1 MNKRWISSRFT
12 QVPAL
17 IAVHFLIGF
26 IFWYG
31 IEKIFLSDILHVGP
45 TGVSA
50 IVILYMVMTL
60 VLDVPASVI
69 ADRWGRKRMIVLA
82 VSLFLAANVV
92 LALSQNF
99 TMYLAGTA
107 LWALFTVSFY
117 GTFEALLFDS
127 LKAEGREASF
137 QKVDAWSRFFF
148 MIGIGIASIASGFLA
163 DHFGLRN
170 VYFFTLIPLVAALIV
185 LAFVKEPKVTHD
197 DEVEDVT
204 KRGYFGHLMHAFK
217 LVWKMPK
224 LRLVM
229 FGAIALFFIQ
239 TPMYE
244 FNQYIYIEL
253 FKSPVLVG
261 IFGGVIGGFV
271 LALGFFIA
279 VRKSFRPDILMIII
293 GLAITSIALLSN
305 HFSLI
310 FVSIALGA
318 VAMLENALQ
327 TNLQH
332 ATTSRTRA
340 SVTSAV
346 YFAGNVLIIPF
357 IALFGAIAQN
367 HSIWLAYLV
376 DGGVVIVMAITYV
389 ILSKRASPAR

>member
-1 MNKRWISSRFT
+1 MKFTSRFT

-31 IEKIFLSDILHVGP
+31 VEKIFLSDILSIGP
-45 TGVSA
+45 TGISV
-50 IVILYMVMTL
+50 IVTLYMAMTL
-60 VLDVPASVI
+60 ILDVPASVVS
-69 ADRWGRKRMIVLA
+69 DRWGRKRMIVLS
-82 VSLFLAANVV
+82 VLLFVAANIV
-92 LALSQNF
+92 LGASQNF
-99 TMYLAGTA
+99 AVYLVGTA

-148 MIGIGIASIASGFLA
+148 MIGIGIASIMSGFLA
-163 DHFGLRN
+163 DQFGLRS
-170 VYFFTLIPLVAALIV
+170 VYFFTLIPLLIALVALV
-185 LAFVKEPKVTHD
+185 FVKEPKVSHD

-204 KRGYFGHLMHAFK
+204 KRGYFGHLLHAFK
-217 LVWKMPK
+217 IVWKNPK

-229 FGAIALFFIQ
+229 FGTIVLFFAQ

-261 IFGGVIGGFV
+261 IAGGAIGGFV
-271 LALGFFIA
+271 LAIGFLIA
-279 VRKSFRPDILMIII
+279 IKKTFSPTILLVLIS
-293 GLAITSIALLSN
+293 GAVTCLALFANNFSLVFVAIALA
-305 HFSLI
+305 
-310 FVSIALGA
+310 SI
-318 VAMLENALQ
+318 AMLENALQ
-327 TNLQH
+327 THLQH

-357 IALFGAIAQN
+357 IVIFGLIAQN
-367 HSIWLAYLV
+367 QSIWIAYV
-376 DGGVVIVMAITYV
+376 VAGGVLILMTTAYV
-389 ILSKRASPAR
+389 ILSKRSLKRHRV